1 MNVGS
6 TISNKYQLTKFVGQG
21 GLGRVFL
28 AEQKPLG
35 RQVAVKLLHPELSCD
50 AGLAA
55 RFEREA
61 LAASRISH
69 PNTVVIHDFGSE
81 MVGSHKQLYLVMEY
95 LSGETLHDRIQD
107 HPKRRLPAWEA
118 VHILSQVLRPLGAF
132 HRAGVI
138 HRDLK
143 PDNIMLCQSDMGEQ
157 VKLLDFGI
165 AKVTGASLTATGQ
178 MVGTPHYMAPEQI
191 TAKKDL
197 GPAVDIYAMGILL
210 YEALAG
216 DPPFMADHQIDI
228 FRMHLLE
235 SPKKL
240 AKKLPGEYLEYFDE
254 VIQKAT
260 SKKPA
265 DRYKS
270 ADEMRQAMEKALVA
284 SVAKE
289 QESLEVTKARR
300 RLTPSWWL
308 EQKSGSSECSPSRIN
323 GLPAIREG
331 FTQKRSLEPVEV
343 SAELVEEDSTGQ
355 FAVGQARTISMKVEE
370 TIKMERLELPE
381 REWILSET
389 ATEMEMAPVV
399 RVRQSIGFWKRLSTL
414 WPFSKK

>member
-1 MNVGS
+1 MSELIGAV
-6 TISNKYQLTKFVGQG
+6 ISHKYRLTHFLGQG

-28 AEQKPLG
+28 AEQWPLG
-35 RQVAVKLLHPELSCD
+35 RQVAIKVLHPEFSNEPD
-50 AGLAA
+50 LAA

-81 MVGSHKQLYLVMEY
+81 TVGSQKQLYLVMEY

-107 HPKRRLPAWEA
+107 HPRRRLPVWEA

-143 PDNIMLCQSDMGEQ
+143 PDNIMLCKSEIGEQ

-191 TAKKDL
+191 MAKKDL

-210 YEALAG
+210 YEALTG
-216 DPPFMADHQIDI
+216 DPPFMAEHQIDLL
-228 FRMHLLE
+228 RMHLVEPPAL
-235 SPKKL
+235 L
-240 AKKLPGEYLEYFDE
+240 AKRFPGEFLEGFDE
-254 VIQKAT
+254 VIQKAMA
-260 SKKPA
+260 KKPA
-265 DRYKS
+265 ERYQS
-270 ADEMRQAMEKALVA
+270 AEELRMAMEKALVT

-289 QESLEVTKARR
+289 QESLEVTQARK
-300 RLTPSWWL
+300 RLTPSWWYRT
-308 EQKSGSSECSPSRIN
+308 ESVEGITQKSTTEAKPVQHAKTSSREPS
-323 GLPAIREG
+323 L
-331 FTQKRSLEPVEV
+331 
-343 SAELVEEDSTGQ
+343 
-355 FAVGQARTISMKVEE
+355 VEE
-370 TIKMERLELPE
+370 TIKMERLVLPE
-381 REWILSET
+381 KEWLLTDLETVREIPPLT
-389 ATEMEMAPVV
+389 
-399 RVRQSIGFWKRLSTL
+399 RVHQRVGFWKRVSKL
-414 WPFSKK
+414 WQLFKK

>member
-1 MNVGS
+1 MSGLIGAV
-6 TISNKYQLTKFVGQG
+6 ISQKYELTQFLGQG

-28 AEQKPLG
+28 AEQLPLG
-35 RQVAVKLLHPELSCD
+35 RQVAIKLLHPEFSNEPD
-50 AGLAA
+50 LAA

-81 MVGSHKQLYLVMEY
+81 TVGSQKQLYLVMEY

-143 PDNIMLCQSDMGEQ
+143 PDNIMLCKSEIGEQ

-191 TAKKDL
+191 MAKKDL

-210 YEALAG
+210 YEALTG
-216 DPPFMADHQIDI
+216 DPPFMADHQIDL
-228 FRMHLLE
+228 FRMHLME
-235 SPKKL
+235 APKLL
-240 AKKLPGEYLEYFDE
+240 AAKFPGEYLGPFDA
-254 VIQKAT
+254 VIQKAMA
-260 SKKPA
+260 KKPA
-265 DRYKS
+265 ERYQS
-270 ADEMRQAMEKALVA
+270 ADELRIAMEKALVA
-284 SVAKE
+284 SVAQE
-289 QESLEVTKARR
+289 QESLEVTQARK

-308 EQKSGSSECSPSRIN
+308 EQKTTTE
-323 GLPAIREG
+323 A
-331 FTQKRSLEPVEV
+331 KPVEV
-343 SAELVEEDSTGQ
+343 PHTRS
-355 FAVGQARTISMKVEE
+355 ISMEPKVEE
-370 TIKMERLELPE
+370 TIKMERLVLPE
-381 REWILSET
+381 KEWLLSDL
-389 ATEMEMAPVV
+389 ATEMEIPPLA
-399 RVRQSIGFWKRLSTL
+399 RVHQRAGFWKRLSQL